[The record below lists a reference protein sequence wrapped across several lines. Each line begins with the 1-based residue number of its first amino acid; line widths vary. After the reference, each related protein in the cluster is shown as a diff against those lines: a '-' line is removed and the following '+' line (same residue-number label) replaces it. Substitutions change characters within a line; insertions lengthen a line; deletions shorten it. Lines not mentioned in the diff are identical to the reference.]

1 VLIYQVYENGK
12 DIGAVSVYY
21 RRRDLESDS
30 QIQSDD
36 TMQRA
41 SNRLCEYEY
50 SLYNLELM

>member
-1 VLIYQVYENGK
+1 MLIYQVYENGK